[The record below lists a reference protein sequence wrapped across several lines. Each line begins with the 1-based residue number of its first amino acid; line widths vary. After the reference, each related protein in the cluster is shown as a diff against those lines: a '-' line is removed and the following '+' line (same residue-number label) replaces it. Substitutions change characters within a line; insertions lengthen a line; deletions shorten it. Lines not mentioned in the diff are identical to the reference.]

1 MKKTAQI
8 TTEGYILFPK
18 ILASLTTFNEKG
30 YLHINESALV
40 ESKPLENL
48 LGKNLKEMLTST
60 RWVNSYIDNSST
72 SLRGH
77 GIDSEYSQIH
87 SQCLHKQPFDI
98 TYSESDCEQIFSLAH
113 QSVIY
118 KTVHENTKNNKQAAV
133 IGSISTLPSYL
144 IMADSTKSYRGE
156 IRQNP
161 DYRSNR
167 HLFASGFYLTNR
179 FAEEMP
185 PPFNE
190 PFDVKSRVLTS
201 YHETTKEAFYVD
213 GSDTKQA
220 GNPSNIKLS
229 VTDRIVLRKS
239 KINDDFSITIYFKDM
254 CVNWLSKD
262 NILTIAHDSE
272 SSYTVNYN
280 SETLNFDYH
289 FINGNPIKSTSCLKS
304 LTSVGFLFYNMR
316 LIKNHLLNRFLGSVS
331 ADVFAVRQNPVMM
344 TLLKSGV
351 SEEFLRSL
359 YADYSNYSHV
369 QDFKGS
375 EAENLLRQAV
385 IGHIHDGNT
394 HLAIKCALFG
404 FEFPKSIQSILL
416 SQHQVTV
423 EQYTLIAQSLEKNCV
438 DNVRTVLS
446 KASYLYNI
454 DALVLLNVGF
464 SAKKIINYF
473 AKTFKSGN
481 ALIRDF
487 DDLIFMLKELRAT
500 ESYHSLTYQ
509 KPDDIKNIEEFHDYI
524 SNLYTIHRRNKL
536 ESYKARHVSKFS
548 SFTLPTGLIIRP
560 VNSTYELIEIA
571 TQLKNCVSSYMD
583 RHNNNELEIIVIVKP
598 DGSYLSCIEV
608 SPSESKNLLNTRDS
622 QMAGGIN
629 HDYENQVKQARLIYN
644 KPLKKLFEA
653 PEPVITFP
661 ELINY
666 FVQNKIDYH
675 CHDLYN

>member
-1 MKKTAQI
+1 MNREYQSALVVSKITFSETPSPMKKTAQI

-18 ILASLTTFNEKG
+18 ILASLTTFDEKG

-60 RWVNSYIDNSST
+60 RWVNNYIDNSST

-98 TYSESDCEQIFSLAH
+98 TYSESDCEQIFSFAH
-113 QSVIY
+113 QSVIS
-118 KTVHENTKNNKQAAV
+118 KTVYENTKNNKQVAV
-133 IGSISTLPSYL
+133 IDSISTLPSYL
-144 IMADSTKSYRGE
+144 VMADCTKSYRGE
-156 IRQNP
+156 IKQEP

-179 FAEEMP
+179 FAQEMP

-190 PFDVKSRVLTS
+190 PFNVKSRVLTS

-262 NILTIAHDSE
+262 NILTITHDSE

-289 FINGNPIKSTSCLKS
+289 FIDGSPIKSTSCLKS

-331 ADVFAVRQNPVMM
+331 ADVFALRQNPVMM

-359 YADYSNYSHV
+359 YADYSNYS
-369 QDFKGS
+369 GS
-375 EAENLLRQAV
+375 V
-385 IGHIHDGNT
+385 
-394 HLAIKCALFG
+394 
-404 FEFPKSIQSILL
+404 
-416 SQHQVTV
+416 
-423 EQYTLIAQSLEKNCV
+423 
-438 DNVRTVLS
+438 
-446 KASYLYNI
+446 
-454 DALVLLNVGF
+454 
-464 SAKKIINYF
+464 
-473 AKTFKSGN
+473 
-481 ALIRDF
+481 
-487 DDLIFMLKELRAT
+487 
-500 ESYHSLTYQ
+500 
-509 KPDDIKNIEEFHDYI
+509 
-524 SNLYTIHRRNKL
+524 
-536 ESYKARHVSKFS
+536 
-548 SFTLPTGLIIRP
+548 
-560 VNSTYELIEIA
+560 
-571 TQLKNCVSSYMD
+571 
-583 RHNNNELEIIVIVKP
+583 
-598 DGSYLSCIEV
+598 
-608 SPSESKNLLNTRDS
+608 
-622 QMAGGIN
+622 
-629 HDYENQVKQARLIYN
+629 
-644 KPLKKLFEA
+644 
-653 PEPVITFP
+653 
-661 ELINY
+661 
-666 FVQNKIDYH
+666 
-675 CHDLYN
+675 